1 MTILIHVNKLAVAND
16 FRIVHHSVPQTT
28 IKDIFYQI
36 NERNKVQQVHQL
48 YVCTCQNQKQ
58 RRNANYLTKTS
69 K

>member
-1 MTILIHVNKLAVAND
+1 MTILIHVNKLAVVD
-16 FRIVHHSVPQTT
+16 HSVPQTT

-58 RRNANYLTKTS
+58 KEQEKEKES
-69 K
+69 